1 MAMPVEEVR
10 KHLDKMLTEDG
21 VCGYAI
27 DGDRIV
33 IFVED
38 QRAADKFVYVKF
50 EGYKVDFQ
58 VTGRFEF
65 LGMRGDGQDG

>member
-1 MAMPVEEVR
+1 MAVPVEQVR
-10 KHLDKMLTEDG
+10 KYLDKMLTEDG

-33 IFVED
+33 VFVED

-65 LGMRGDGQDG
+65 LGARDDEQSR